1 MSDDKFERV
10 FQTVDPARRAILKKL
25 VLSAV
30 FTVPIIASFSVDA
43 LAGAGANGGFSN
55 MTTTTSIKTTTS
67 TTTV

>member
-30 FTVPIIASFSVDA
+30 FSVPIIASFSVDA
-43 LAGAGANGGFSN
+43 LAGHGANGGFSN
-55 MTTTTSIKTTTS
+55 MTTTSFKTTTS
-67 TTTV
+67 TI